1 MENSTFESL
10 GCDAPYLVALENRGF
25 TSPTPVQSECF
36 APGLEGR
43 DLLVQSRTG
52 SGKTLAFGLPLMHR
66 LKEDRHPQAIILTPT
81 RELAQQVAHE
91 LRSVNRSLDMAQLVG
106 GMSYTP
112 QLRSLSEGAKV
123 IVGTPG
129 RVMDHMERGTL
140 DLSHIHMVVLD
151 ECDEMLNMG
160 FIEDVERILSE
171 VPSGPQTYLFSATLP
186 APIASLAKRFLK
198 NPHRAEMTESGGVA
212 QHADINHTACL
223 IADHLHTKALANLL
237 LHDEPSAALIFTKM
251 KLQTEE
257 VAEALR
263 NAGLAA
269 DYLHGDL
276 NQGARNRIM
285 GSFKSGRLRYLVAT
299 DVAARGIDV
308 EGLPLVVNI
317 GIPTQ
322 FENYIHRTGRTG
334 RAGSKGTSLS
344 LVGHKESRILLAW
357 ARRGGLQLEW
367 RAVPSPEEIR
377 KERVHRLS
385 ERVSKQ
391 EAPAFESL
399 AAEMLQNRPAEQLV
413 AALLS
418 MIEDDAHLGFDLPDA
433 PELNKRKPKDFE
445 PKQRRSSSRPQE
457 KREKQREASA
467 DRPGRA
473 SRAGYQRRDD
483 KGKTKGF
490 FEDWKDKRD
499 KNAKEGKKEQ
509 KDSKDKKAK
518 REKEDKYDTPKKSK
532 KVNTMPEWAAQ
543 RQKKSF
549 SPRGSSSD
557 GYSAKSKTGAKKKDK
572 DKSYKSSSSYGAK
585 AKKRK
590 G

>member
-1 MENSTFESL
+1 
-10 GCDAPYLVALENRGF
+10 
-25 TSPTPVQSECF
+25 
-36 APGLEGR
+36 
-43 DLLVQSRTG
+43 LVQSRTG

-81 RELAQQVAHE
+81 RELAQQVALE
-91 LRSVNRSLDMAQLVG
+91 LRSVNRSLNMAQLVG

-140 DLSHIHMVVLD
+140 DLSHIQMVVLD

-171 VPSGPQTYLFSATLP
+171 VPSGPQTFLFSATLP

-198 NPHRAEMTESGGVA
+198 TPHRIEMTEAGGVA
-212 QHADINHTACL
+212 QHADISHTACL
-223 IADHLHTKALANLL
+223 MAEHLHIKALANLL
-237 LHDEPSAALIFTKM
+237 LHDEPSGALIFTKM
-251 KLQTEE
+251 KLQTED

-308 EGLPLVVNI
+308 EGLPLVVNM

-334 RAGSKGTSLS
+334 RAGAKGTSLS

-357 ARRGGLQLEW
+357 ARRGGLHLEW

-377 KERVHRLS
+377 KERSRRLCDK
-385 ERVSKQ
+385 VSRQ
-391 EAPAFESL
+391 EAPAFETL
-399 AAEMLQNRPAEQLV
+399 AAEMLQTRPAEGLV
-413 AALLS
+413 ATLLS
-418 MIEDDAHLGFDLPDA
+418 MIEDDAHLGFDLPEA
-433 PELNKRKPKDFE
+433 PELNKRKPKELE
-445 PKQRRSSSRPQE
+445 PQKRRSPSRPPE
-457 KREKQREASA
+457 KRERQREESA
-467 DRPGRA
+467 AKPRRPWREEKKK
-473 SRAGYQRRDD
+473 
-483 KGKTKGF
+483 KGKQKSY
-490 FEDWKDKRD
+490 FESWKDK
-499 KNAKEGKKEQ
+499 
-509 KDSKDKKAK
+509 KDK
-518 REKEDKYDTPKKSK
+518 RPKEDKGAVRGKRATEYKRATEDKSDAPKRDK
-532 KVNTMPEWAAQ
+532 KGSSIPEWAAL
-543 RQKKSF
+543 RQKKSPSPKGSF
-549 SPRGSSSD
+549 SDS
-557 GYSAKSKTGAKKKDK
+557 YSAKSKNGAKKKDR
-572 DKSYKSSSSYGAK
+572 DKAIKLSSGYGAK
-585 AKKRK
+585 AKKKK